1 MADWS
6 TVASIST
13 AGGTLVLAIATF
25 ASVRSAN
32 RSARAAE
39 RAVLAGIRPLLIPSR
54 LDGPVEKVGFMDDHW
69 IKVPGGGAVADAT
82 PEAVYLAMA
91 LRNVGTGIA
100 VLDRWS
106 FVGEREEMMR
116 IEHAAPETFH
126 RLTRDLYIA
135 AGDNGFWQGV
145 FRDPTDPDFERVTEV
160 IEQRR
165 AFLIDV
171 LYADSDGGQRVI
183 SRFAILPRSDDGWM
197 ASAGRHWNI
206 DRAEPR

>member
-6 TVASIST
+6 TVASLST

-54 LDGPVEKVGFMDDHW
+54 LDGPWEKVGFMDDHW
-69 IKVPGGGAVADAT
+69 TKVPGGGAVADAT

-106 FVGEREEMMR
+106 FVGERGE
-116 IEHAAPETFH
+116 IQLEHAAPDTFH

-135 AGDNGFWQGV
+135 AADSGFWQGV
-145 FRDPTDPDFERVTEV
+145 FRDPSDPDFARITEL
-160 IEQRR
+160 IANRR
-165 AFLIDV
+165 PFLIDV

-183 SRFAILPRSDDGWM
+183 SRFAILPRSDDGWF
-197 ASAGRHWNI
+197 ATAGRHWNI